1 MKKTILFLG
10 LLVGSLIQVEMVFGQ
25 TDIKKYP
32 SCPLCGMDRKQYSH
46 TRMFIE
52 YAEGLAKG
60 TCSIHCTA
68 SEMTVN
74 RDKTLKSVQV
84 ADYNTKKLLPAEK
97 AFWVIGGNKM
107 GVMTKR
113 AKWAFGDKKEALA
126 FIKENNGQLADF
138 QQAMQATFVDM
149 YEDLKMIRE
158 RRQKRQLE
166 LSDVTTYPECKYCGM
181 IRKKF
186 AHSRALIEY
195 HDWLTVG
202 TCSVHCLAIDMA
214 LNTDKYP
221 KAIMVGDYTSK
232 KLIDAE
238 KAFWVLGGSQVG
250 VMSIRGKWAFEEQ
263 AGAEHFIQASGGK
276 LATFD
281 EVMKA
286 TFEDMYEILR

>member
-1 MKKTILFLG
+1 MKRILFLG
-10 LLVGSLIQVEMVFGQ
+10 LLVGCLIPAGMVYGQ
-25 TDIKKYP
+25 TDIQNHP

-46 TRMFIE
+46 SRMLIA
-52 YAEGLAKG
+52 YAEGLARG

-74 RDKTLKSVQV
+74 RDKTLQSVQV
-84 ADYNTKKLLPAEK
+84 ADYNSKELLPAER

-113 AKWAFGDKKEALA
+113 AKWAFRDKKEAVA
-126 FIKENNGQLADF
+126 FIKEHNGQLADF

-149 YEDLKMIRE
+149 YEDIKVIRE

-166 LSDVTTYPECKYCGM
+166 SPDVATYPECKYCGM

-195 HDWLTVG
+195 HDCTAVG
-202 TCSVHCLAIDMA
+202 TCSVHCLAIDLA
-214 LNTDKYP
+214 LNTDKSP
-221 KAIMVGDYTSK
+221 KAIMVGDYASK
-232 KLIDAE
+232 KLIEAE
-238 KAFWVLGGSQVG
+238 KAFWVIGGSQVG

-263 AGAEHFIQASGGK
+263 AGAERFIQTHGGK
-276 LATFD
+276 LADFD
-281 EVMKA
+281 AVMKA

>member
-1 MKKTILFLG
+1 MKKNILFLG
-10 LLVGSLIQVEMVFGQ
+10 LLIGWLIQAGMVFGQ
-25 TDIKKYP
+25 TDIKNYP

-52 YAEGLAKG
+52 YSEGLARG

-68 SEMTVN
+68 SEMTIN

-84 ADYNTKKLLPAEK
+84 ADYNTKELLPAEK
-97 AFWVIGGNKM
+97 AFWVIGGTKM
-107 GVMTKR
+107 GVMTNR
-113 AKWAFGDKKEALA
+113 AKWAFGDKKEAVA
-126 FIKENNGQLADF
+126 FIKKNNGQLADF

-149 YEDLKMIRE
+149 YEDIKMIRE

-195 HDWLTVG
+195 NDCTVVG
-202 TCSVHCLAIDMA
+202 TCSVHCLAIDMT
-214 LNTDKYP
+214 LNADKSP

-238 KAFWVLGGSQVG
+238 RAFWVLGGSQVG
-250 VMSIRGKWAFEEQ
+250 IMSIRGKWAFEEQ
-263 AGAEHFIQASGGK
+263 AGAEHFIQVSGGK
-276 LATFD
+276 LAAFD

-286 TFEDMYEILR
+286 AFEDMYEILR